1 MKKKRVFNIIAIVSI
16 VIFAFSITPITLQN
30 DTYYT
35 VAIGKHILENG
46 IDMKDPFSWHENLP
60 YTYPHWAYDTATYLV
75 YNLGENVGIGGFTAI
90 YIATV
95 MLSMVLGL
103 VVYLVNSKLS
113 KNNVISFIVTLGVL
127 YLLKDYIAARA
138 QLVTFILFALT
149 ILFIED
155 YIETHKKIYLFG
167 LLAISILMVNIH
179 VAVWPFYFVLFLPYI
194 AEAIICWIS
203 DNDIYNRIQVWTY
216 KNKIKRLNRK
226 GKKEQAEKVAEELK
240 HIQENHL
247 VVLEGQKKRRNNPY
261 KVKITKEIP
270 IKGLIIIMIISI
282 FTGLLTP
289 LGTTPYTYLIK
300 TMKGN
305 TTHNISEHL
314 PLTLANNIPIMTL
327 LIMFIIILMFTD
339 TKIKLRDLF
348 MLSGLTLLA
357 FMTRRQTSLLALIGS
372 FIFSKLVS
380 SLFEK
385 YAPEAKEK
393 FINMICT
400 LPGKVITLLLIIIMS
415 LHMYSGKIGNK
426 IVSRTK
432 YPVEAA
438 DWMLQNLDVKNIKL
452 FNEYNY
458 GSYLLYKGIPVFI
471 DSRADL
477 YAPEFNGSMQEDGK
491 FEGRDIFTDFM
502 EISGLNEYY
511 EDTFEKY
518 GITHVIL
525 KKTSKLYKY
534 ISRDDSYLEIYSDKS
549 FVIYERCKI
558 EMKE

>member
-1 MKKKRVFNIIAIVSI
+1 MNKKRVFNIIAIVSI

-155 YIETHKKIYLFG
+155 YIETNKKIYLFG

-203 DNDIYNRIQVWTY
+203 DNDIYNRIQVWTC

-289 LGTTPYTYLIK
+289 LGTTPYTYFPFAPAFYKIDF
-300 TMKGN
+300 
-305 TTHNISEHL
+305 SEV
-314 PLTLANNIPIMTL
+314 P
-327 LIMFIIILMFTD
+327 
-339 TKIKLRDLF
+339 
-348 MLSGLTLLA
+348 
-357 FMTRRQTSLLALIGS
+357 ALIGC
-372 FIFSKLVS
+372 F
-380 SLFEK
+380 
-385 YAPEAKEK
+385 AMGPAAGA
-393 FINMICT
+393 MIE
-400 LPGKVITLLLIIIMS
+400 LIKIVLHLLI
-415 LHMYSGKIGNK
+415 SGTSTAGVGDIANFAIGCAFILPAAWIYK
-426 IVSRTK
+426 AKHSRKSAMIGMASGTVS
-432 YPVEAA
+432 VA
-438 DWMLQNLDVKNIKL
+438 
-452 FNEYNY
+452 F
-458 GSYLLYKGIPVFI
+458 
-471 DSRADL
+471 
-477 YAPEFNGSMQEDGK
+477 
-491 FEGRDIFTDFM
+491 
-502 EISGLNEYY
+502 
-511 EDTFEKY
+511 
-518 GITHVIL
+518 
-525 KKTSKLYKY
+525 
-534 ISRDDSYLEIYSDKS
+534 
-549 FVIYERCKI
+549 
-558 EMKE
+558 

>member
-1 MKKKRVFNIIAIVSI
+1 
-16 VIFAFSITPITLQN
+16 
-30 DTYYT
+30 
-35 VAIGKHILENG
+35 
-46 IDMKDPFSWHENLP
+46 
-60 YTYPHWAYDTATYLV
+60 
-75 YNLGENVGIGGFTAI
+75 
-90 YIATV
+90 
-95 MLSMVLGL
+95 
-103 VVYLVNSKLS
+103 
-113 KNNVISFIVTLGVL
+113 
-127 YLLKDYIAARA
+127 
-138 QLVTFILFALT
+138 
-149 ILFIED
+149 
-155 YIETHKKIYLFG
+155 
-167 LLAISILMVNIH
+167 
-179 VAVWPFYFVLFLPYI
+179 
-194 AEAIICWIS
+194 
-203 DNDIYNRIQVWTY
+203 
-216 KNKIKRLNRK
+216 
-226 GKKEQAEKVAEELK
+226 
-240 HIQENHL
+240 
-247 VVLEGQKKRRNNPY
+247 
-261 KVKITKEIP
+261 
-270 IKGLIIIMIISI
+270 MIISI

-372 FIFSKLVS
+372 FIFSKLVA

-393 FINMICT
+393 CINAICT
-400 LPGKVITLLLIIIMS
+400 LPGKVIVLLLIIIMS
-415 LHMYSGKIGNK
+415 LYMYSDKIGNK

>member
-1 MKKKRVFNIIAIVSI
+1 
-16 VIFAFSITPITLQN
+16 
-30 DTYYT
+30 
-35 VAIGKHILENG
+35 
-46 IDMKDPFSWHENLP
+46 
-60 YTYPHWAYDTATYLV
+60 
-75 YNLGENVGIGGFTAI
+75 
-90 YIATV
+90 
-95 MLSMVLGL
+95 
-103 VVYLVNSKLS
+103 
-113 KNNVISFIVTLGVL
+113 
-127 YLLKDYIAARA
+127 
-138 QLVTFILFALT
+138 
-149 ILFIED
+149 
-155 YIETHKKIYLFG
+155 
-167 LLAISILMVNIH
+167 
-179 VAVWPFYFVLFLPYI
+179 
-194 AEAIICWIS
+194 
-203 DNDIYNRIQVWTY
+203 
-216 KNKIKRLNRK
+216 
-226 GKKEQAEKVAEELK
+226 
-240 HIQENHL
+240 
-247 VVLEGQKKRRNNPY
+247 
-261 KVKITKEIP
+261 
-270 IKGLIIIMIISI
+270 MIISI

-314 PLTLANNIPIMTL
+314 PLTLVNNIPIMTL
-327 LIMFIIILMFTD
+327 LIIFIIILMFTD

-357 FMTRRQTSLLALIGS
+357 FMTRRQTSLLTLIGS

-393 FINMICT
+393 FINIICT
-400 LPGKVITLLLIIIMS
+400 LLGKVIILLSIIIMS
-415 LHMYSGKIGNK
+415 LHMYSGKIGDK

-491 FEGRDIFTDFM
+491 FEGRDIFTDFI
-502 EISGLNEYY
+502 ETSGLNKHY

-518 GITHVIL
+518 GVTHVIL
-525 KKTSKLYKY
+525 KKHQSF
-534 ISRDDSYLEIYSDKS
+534 INIFLEMI
-549 FVIYERCKI
+549 VI
-558 EMKE
+558 